1 MKHRHKEA
9 IMDLPTGKLSLSDRT
24 TAEIRDV
31 LAGRRQGWRSAM
43 LFAGPAVIASIAYM
57 DPGNFATNIQAGAQY
72 GYTLL
77 WVVLMANLIAML
89 FQALSAK
96 LGIVTGRNLAEM
108 CREQFP
114 LPIVLA
120 MWVVS
125 EIAAMA
131 TDLAE
136 FLGGAIGLAL
146 LFQMPLMV
154 GMVITA
160 IVTYGILLIEGRGF
174 RPMEMVIGGLVA
186 VIALCYLTEVFIAPV
201 AWGSAALH
209 SVLPKIPDAAAL
221 TISVGII
228 GATVMPHAIYIH
240 SGLTQN
246 RAPSRD
252 NSERRKL
259 IKFSNREVL
268 IALAIAGAVNMAMV
282 MMASAAF
289 HAGHSDV
296 ADIETAYHT
305 LTPLLGIGAA
315 GVFLVSLMASG
326 ISSSVVGTMAGQMIM
341 QGFVGFRIPVWL
353 RRVLTMIPAFVVI
366 GMGVNPTWALVISQ
380 VVLSFALPIPMV
392 ALVLFTRRRDIMGE
406 FTNNRLTDISAVI
419 GTVII
424 LALNVV
430 LLLQTFGVPVPGL
443 PS

>member
-1 MKHRHKEA
+1 
-9 IMDLPTGKLSLSDRT
+9 
-24 TAEIRDV
+24 
-31 LAGRRQGWRSAM
+31 
-43 LFAGPAVIASIAYM
+43 
-57 DPGNFATNIQAGAQY
+57 
-72 GYTLL
+72 
-77 WVVLMANLIAML
+77 
-89 FQALSAK
+89 
-96 LGIVTGRNLAEM
+96 
-108 CREQFP
+108 
-114 LPIVLA
+114 
-120 MWVVS
+120 
-125 EIAAMA
+125 
-131 TDLAE
+131 
-136 FLGGAIGLAL
+136 
-146 LFQMPLMV
+146 
-154 GMVITA
+154 
-160 IVTYGILLIEGRGF
+160 
-174 RPMEMVIGGLVA
+174 MEMVIGGLVA
-186 VIALCYLTEVFIAPV
+186 VIALCYLAEVFIAPV

-259 IKFSNREVL
+259 IRFSNREVL

-289 HAGHSDV
+289 HAGHSNV
-296 ADIETAYHT
+296 ADIQTAYHT

-366 GMGVNPTWALVISQ
+366 GTGVNPTWALVISQ
-380 VVLSFALPIPMV
+380 VVLSFALPIPMI

-406 FTNNRLTDISAVI
+406 FVNNPLTGIVAIV
-419 GTVII
+419 GTAII
-424 LALNVV
+424 LVLNAV
-430 LLLQTFGVPVPGL
+430 LLLQTFGVPIPGL
-443 PS
+443 SS

>member
-1 MKHRHKEA
+1 
-9 IMDLPTGKLSLSDRT
+9 MDVDVARLSLSDRT
-24 TAEIRDV
+24 TAEIRHV
-31 LAGRRQGWRSAM
+31 LNGRRQGWRSAM
-43 LFAGPAVIASIAYM
+43 LFVGPAVIASIAYM
-57 DPGNFATNIQAGAQY
+57 DPGNFATNIQAGALY

-77 WVVLMANLIAML
+77 WVVLMANVIAML

-96 LGIVTGRNLAEM
+96 LGIVTGRNLAEL
-108 CREQFP
+108 CRTQFP
-114 LPIVLA
+114 TPVVLL
-120 MWVVS
+120 MWGIS

-136 FLGGAIGLAL
+136 FLGGAIGLSL

-160 IVTYGILLIEGRGF
+160 IVTYAILMIEGRGF

-186 VIALCYLTEVFIAPV
+186 VIALCYLAELFIAPV

-209 SVLPKIPDAAAL
+209 SVLPKIPNAEAL

-240 SGLTQN
+240 SGLTQH

-252 NSERRKL
+252 DAERRML
-259 IKFSNREVL
+259 VKFSNREVL
-268 IALAIAGAVNMAMV
+268 IALAVAGLVTMAMV

-289 HAGHSDV
+289 HAGHRDV

-315 GVFLVSLMASG
+315 GIFLVSLMASG

-341 QGFVGFRIPVWL
+341 QGFVGFRIPVWV
-353 RRVLTMIPAFVVI
+353 RRVVTMVPAFVVI
-366 GMGVNPTWALVISQ
+366 GIGANPTMALVISQ
-380 VVLSFALPIPMV
+380 VVLSFALPVPMI

-406 FTNNRLTDISAVI
+406 FTNSRLTDVAAIA
-419 GTVII
+419 GTVVI
-424 LALNVV
+424 LILNAV
-430 LLLQTFGVPVPGL
+430 LLLQTFGVAIPGL
-443 PS
+443 PSS